1 MRKLVLLIVAGVLVT
16 TYLPDS
22 REWLTGVLRP
32 VWAPV
37 VRWNTEQEMAQVGR
51 DVVGHEIQMGRLPDR
66 RTWNDWLDWRYP
78 VDDLKL
84 DAWGSTYQL
93 RVWADSV
100 AIVSWGPD
108 RIRNTE
114 DDFQV
119 STPRERRRRR

>member
-1 MRKLVLLIVAGVLVT
+1 MRRLVLLVIAGVLVT

-22 REWLTGVLRP
+22 RAWLADMLRP
-32 VWAPV
+32 LWAPV

-51 DVVGHEIQMGRLPDR
+51 DVVGHEVQMGRLPDR
-66 RTWNDWLDWRYP
+66 RNWIEWLDWRYP

>member
-1 MRKLVLLIVAGVLVT
+1 VRKLVLLVVAGVLVT

-22 REWLTGVLRP
+22 REWLAGVLRP
-32 VWAPV
+32 LWAPV

-51 DVVGHEIQMGRLPDR
+51 DVVGHEIQMGKLPDR